1 MSTIRIIFQ
10 KFLRRHIGKS
20 AFDRESPLNQTQSA
34 LVFSPHFDDE
44 TLGCGGTIIAK
55 RSAGARVVIAF
66 MTDGSTSH
74 KQFLPAEELRRLR
87 KNEGLNAAK
96 ALGVN
101 STDVVFLGYEE
112 SRLCEKES
120 KATCK
125 VKHLIEEYNPEE
137 IFIPHTNEPDLWSG
151 DHLATNRIVKSALRS
166 LHKSKIVCE
175 YPIWYWFHWPWVG
188 MDIRDGRYF
197 RIIGKNTLAFSL
209 GIRSLNDFN
218 YSVYV
223 DEFLEQKRNALM
235 QHRTQMTRFVED
247 ERWITLSD
255 IANGQFL
262 SCFFTDFEYFYRY
275 SFSL

>member
-1 MSTIRIIFQ
+1 
-10 KFLRRHIGKS
+10 
-20 AFDRESPLNQTQSA
+20 
-34 LVFSPHFDDE
+34 
-44 TLGCGGTIIAK
+44 
-55 RSAGARVVIAF
+55 

-120 KATCK
+120 KATRK
-125 VKHLIEEYNPEE
+125 VQHLIEEYNPEE

-151 DHLATNRIVKSALRS
+151 DHLATNRIVKRALRG

-188 MDIRDGRYF
+188 MDIRDGHYF
-197 RIIGKNTLAFSL
+197 RIIGKNTLAFRL
-209 GIRSLNDFN
+209 GIRSLDDFN

-255 IANGQFL
+255 IANGQFI
-262 SCFFTDFEYFYRY
+262 SCFFTDYEYFYRY
-275 SFSL
+275 SFSS